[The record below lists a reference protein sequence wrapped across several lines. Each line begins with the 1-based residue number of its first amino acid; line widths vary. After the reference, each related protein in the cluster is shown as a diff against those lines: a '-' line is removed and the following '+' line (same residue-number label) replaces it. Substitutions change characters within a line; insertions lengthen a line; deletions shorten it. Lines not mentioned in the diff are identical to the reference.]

1 MLLFIKNYW
10 KTIAIVLL
18 LVLTNVATYQRT
30 SLHVNTAWEL
40 KWSEAN
46 TEALHATIDQQKSEL
61 LKQQQLIKEKTKNE
75 QYHKQEQAKLD
86 IAFTELS
93 TEHELLLKTLDS
105 MSEGGEDGSTGVD
118 RQSATKATNLIVQ
131 QELLRWSLRAAQDLS
146 READSL
152 RLSNTTCVNEYNSV
166 KAIINGEKQ

>member
-1 MLLFIKNYW
+1 MLLFIKNHW
-10 KTIAIVLL
+10 KVISVVLL

-30 SLHVNTAWEL
+30 SLHVNTQWEL

-46 TEALHATIDQQKSEL
+46 VDALKSTIEEQNREL
-61 LKQQQLIKEKTKNE
+61 LKQQQLVEEKTKNE

-93 TEHELLLKTLDS
+93 TEFELLNKTLDS
-105 MSEGGEDGSTGVD
+105 MSEGGENGSAGVD
-118 RQSATKATNLIVQ
+118 RQSASKATSFLVQ

-166 KAIINGEKQ
+166 KRVINGEKQ

>member
-1 MLLFIKNYW
+1 MLLLIQKYW
-10 KTIAIVLL
+10 KAIAIVLL

-40 KWSEAN
+40 KWSEARV
-46 TEALHATIDQQKSEL
+46 EALKSTIEEQNREL

-93 TEHELLLKTLDS
+93 NEFELLNKTLDS
-105 MSEGGEDGSTGVD
+105 MPEGGENGSAGVD
-118 RQSATKATNLIVQ
+118 RERASEATSRVMQA
-131 QELLRWSLRAAQDLS
+131 ELLRWSVQANEILS
-146 READSL
+146 KEADSL

-166 KAIINGEKQ
+166 KRVINGEK

>member
-1 MLLFIKNYW
+1 MLLLLEKYW
-10 KTIAIVLL
+10 KAIAIVLL

-46 TEALHATIDQQKSEL
+46 VDALKSTIEDQNREL
-61 LKQQQLIKEKTKNE
+61 LKQQQLVEEKTKNE

-93 TEHELLLKTLDS
+93 NDYELLVKTLDS
-105 MSEGGEDGSTGVD
+105 MSEGGESDSTGVD
-118 RQSATKATNLIVQ
+118 RERASEATTRVMQA
-131 QELLRWSLRAAQDLS
+131 ELLRWSLQTNAILS
-146 READSL
+146 READQL

-166 KAIINGEKQ
+166 KKIINGEKQ